1 MSERKFYRTVYQ
13 IEVLSA
19 EKFDEDGGMSLTDI
33 DDELT
38 NGSSSG
44 KVSIIIDNEEKTGEE
59 MAQLLKKQG
68 SDTEF
73 FQLTADGKDTE
84 EYKIENAEDFDESEE
99 L

>member
-1 MSERKFYRTVYQ
+1 
-13 IEVLSA
+13 
-19 EKFDEDGGMSLTDI
+19 
-33 DDELT
+33 
-38 NGSSSG
+38 
-44 KVSIIIDNEEKTGEE
+44 